1 MFPGNMPGSIVFM
14 FVWSECSVDSHRI
27 VLSDILR
34 VFDIAPADIWTIP
47 ESRFFV
53 VSAEMFI
60 FGPRLKS
67 LYADQ

>member
-1 MFPGNMPGSIVFM
+1 MPGSIVLL
-14 FVWSECSVDSHRI
+14 SLCSCGQNAPYGRI
-27 VLSDILR
+27 ALSDILR